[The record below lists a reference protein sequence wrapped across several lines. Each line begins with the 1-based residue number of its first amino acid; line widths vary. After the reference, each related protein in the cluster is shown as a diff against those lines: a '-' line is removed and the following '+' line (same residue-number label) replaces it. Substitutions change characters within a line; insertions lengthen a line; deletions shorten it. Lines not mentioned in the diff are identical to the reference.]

1 MGGERS
7 GSRDVDRR
15 SRGRSCFVALRDGA
29 VTMMMR
35 YSIASRSHILED
47 VEQS

>member
-7 GSRDVDRR
+7 GSSRDVERR

-29 VTMMMR
+29 VTMMTR
-35 YSIASRSHILED
+35 YSIASRSYILED
-47 VEQS
+47 V